1 VTYRLSP
8 ALFIEEGP
16 VVELAAAR
24 AARSPALTWKLL
36 DEAARMDLVEKKL
49 RPANDRID
57 AYPLAL

>member
-1 VTYRLSP
+1 VTYRISP

-16 VVELAAAR
+16 VADLANAR
-24 AARSPALTWKLL
+24 AARSTALIWKLL
-36 DEAARMDLVEKKL
+36 DEASRLDLVERRL